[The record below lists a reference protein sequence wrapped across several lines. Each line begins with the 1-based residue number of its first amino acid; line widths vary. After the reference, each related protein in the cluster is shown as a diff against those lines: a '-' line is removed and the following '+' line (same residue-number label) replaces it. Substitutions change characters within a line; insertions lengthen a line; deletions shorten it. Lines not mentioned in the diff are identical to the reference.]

1 VPEYVYG
8 IVGESTGAPSEPGIA
23 GAALRLIPGRG
34 AAALV
39 SDVSSGELRLGR
51 SEALAHARVLE
62 AALAQGTVLPM
73 RFGVIMDGP
82 DEVRRR
88 LLTEHDEELRDQLE
102 SFAGKVEVNLRVL
115 YDEAALMRQILRE
128 EPEIARLREALQG
141 QPEDATYFER
151 IRLGEMVARAVEQTR
166 EADAQSIVDAL
177 ALVVVGIS
185 VGEPAHERI
194 ALSASFLVEQGR
206 LDAFDQQLEQVAAQ
220 RADRMRFKYTG
231 PLPPHSFVELS
242 GSG

>member
-1 VPEYVYG
+1 MAEYVYG
-8 IVGESTGAPSEPGIA
+8 IVGQSTGAPAEPGIA
-23 GAALRLIPGRG
+23 GAALRLIPGRS

-39 SDVSSGELRLGR
+39 SDVSSDALRLGR

-62 AALAQGTVLPM
+62 AALEHGTVLPM
-73 RFGVIMDGP
+73 RFGVVMEDP

-88 LLTEHDEELRDQLE
+88 LLSDHDEQLRDQLE
-102 SFAGKVEVNLRVL
+102 SFAGKVELNLRVI
-115 YDEAALMRQILRE
+115 YDEPALMRQVLRS
-128 EPEIARLREALQG
+128 EPEIARLREALRG

-151 IRLGEMVARAVEQTR
+151 IRLGEMVAQAVERTR

-177 ALVVVGIS
+177 APAAVSIS
-185 VGEPAHERI
+185 VGEPAHERV
-194 ALSASFLVEQGR
+194 ALSASFLVERDR
-206 LDAFDQQLEQVAAQ
+206 LDAFDQLLEQVAAQ